1 MKITLKVNTNDNDR
15 IEMWNGGCLMTIAHI
30 DDLFPRGRDKPLR
43 ETLYREYEMKYNL
56 EEAID
61 G

>member
-30 DDLFPRGRDKPLR
+30 DDLFLSKTEEEIRNV
-43 ETLYREYEMKYNL
+43 LYEKGKMICNL